1 MKSPFSIFDWL
12 MVVGFIVF
20 CGVLGILARKRIASL
35 DDFLVMGRRL
45 GPVWGVA
52 TLAATE
58 TGLVTI
64 IYFSEEAYLA
74 GFVAL
79 SAAVIAAAT
88 MWIVGRT
95 GLVIKRLRA
104 AQVRTVPEYLEGR
117 FNLNIRWI
125 AGLATFAIGVLNMG
139 IFLQT
144 EGIFLAV
151 VMGISPAKLPLIMG
165 VMLVVV
171 LAYTML
177 GGMYSVVLTD
187 VVQFVFI
194 IIGVSLTTYFV
205 FSTAGGW
212 EKVLDAVALHR
223 GYAAFNLWH
232 APRYGALFLVWTAL
246 YYLSGWSSWQP
257 VVARVLSMRD
267 VDTALRLYRLSSFF
281 MLLRAVFPMI
291 WGIGALA
298 VVGLVTPS
306 STALPQM
313 LVRILPAGT
322 IGLVTVGFLA
332 ASMSTYS
339 SYFLAFSSILVQ
351 DIVAPRLRRQL
362 SDHERIVLTQAG
374 ILVLGVLIYL
384 WGSFYRFP
392 ESVFRYITVTGSLS
406 YAATLTVLVGG
417 LYWKRASIGGAY
429 CAFAGSAIPPLVCLA
444 RPGISPTYAG
454 LLSFALAPLGMLAGS
469 AIFPRQGQNQA
480 ASLTNRD
487 ERLSAP

>member
-1 MKSPFSIFDWL
+1 MQSQFSTLDWAL
-12 MVVGFIVF
+12 VIGFIAF
-20 CGVLGILARKRIASL
+20 CGVLGVRARKRAGSL

-79 SAAVIAAAT
+79 AASVIAAAT
-88 MWIVGRT
+88 MWFVGRT
-95 GLVIKRLRA
+95 GLIIKRLRA
-104 AQVRTVPEYLEGR
+104 LEVRTVPEFLETR
-117 FNLNIRWI
+117 FNTHVRWI
-125 AGLATFAIGVLNMG
+125 AGVATFLVGVLNMG

-144 EGIFLAV
+144 EGTFLAV

-171 LAYTML
+171 IAYTML

-194 IIGVSLTTYFV
+194 LIGVSCTTYFI
-205 FSTAGGW
+205 FAAAGGW
-212 EKVLDAVALHR
+212 QKIIEAVAVHR
-223 GYAAFNLWH
+223 GSAGLSLWD
-232 APRYGALFLVWTAL
+232 ATRYGPLFLAWTTL

-257 VVARVLSMRD
+257 VVARALSMKD
-267 VDTALRLYRLSSFF
+267 VGLALRLYRLSSLF
-281 MLLRAVFPMI
+281 MLFRAGFPMI
-291 WGIGALA
+291 WGVGALA
-298 VVGLVTPS
+298 IVGIVTPS

-313 LVRILPAGT
+313 LVKILPAGM

-351 DIVAPRLRRQL
+351 DVVGPRLHRTL
-362 SDHERIVLTQAG
+362 SDHQRVVFTQAG
-374 ILVLGVLIYL
+374 ILVIGVLIYF
-384 WGSFYRFP
+384 WGMFYHFP

-406 YAATLTVLVGG
+406 FAATLTVLVGG
-417 LYWKRASIGGAY
+417 IYWKRASAGGAY
-429 CAFAGSAIPPLVCLA
+429 CAFLGSAIPPVICLVH
-444 RPGISPTYAG
+444 PQFSPTSAG
-454 LLSFALAPLGMLAGS
+454 LLSYTLAMTGMVLGTLT
-469 AIFPRQGQNQA
+469 FPRPAVGQ
-480 ASLTNRD
+480 R
-487 ERLSAP
+487 EVCAPH

>member
-1 MKSPFSIFDWL
+1 VNSPFSFLDWL
-12 MVVGFIVF
+12 MVVGFLAF
-20 CGVLGILARKRIASL
+20 CGVLGILVRRRIGSL

-79 SAAVIAAAT
+79 SAAVIAASM
-88 MWIVGRT
+88 MWLVGRT
-95 GLVIKRLRA
+95 GLVIRRLRA
-104 AQVRTVPEYLEGR
+104 LQVRTVPEYLEGR
-117 FNLNIRWI
+117 FSLNVRWI
-125 AGLATFAIGVLNMG
+125 AGLATFTVGVLNMG

-144 EGIFLAV
+144 EGTFLAV
-151 VMGISPAKLPLIMG
+151 VMGISPAKLPIIMG

-187 VVQFVFI
+187 VVQFFFI
-194 IIGVSLTTYFV
+194 IIGVSLTTYFI

-212 EKVLDAVALHR
+212 EKVLDAVAVHR
-223 GYAAFNLWH
+223 GSAGFNLWD
-232 APRYGALFLVWTAL
+232 APRYGGMFLLWTAL

-267 VDTALRLYRLSSFF
+267 VKTALRLYRLSSFF
-281 MLLRAVFPMI
+281 MLLRAVFPML

-298 VVGLVTPS
+298 VIGVVTPS
-306 STALPQM
+306 STALPQT
-313 LVRILPAGT
+313 LARVLPAGT

-351 DIVAPRLRRQL
+351 DVVAPRMRRQL
-362 SDHERIVLTQAG
+362 SDRERVVLTQGG
-374 ILVLGVLIYL
+374 ILVLGILIYL

-417 LYWKRASIGGAY
+417 LYWKRASVAGAY
-429 CAFAGSAIPPLVCLA
+429 SAFLGSAIPPLVCLA
-444 RPGISPTYAG
+444 RPEFSPTYAG
-454 LLSFALAPLGMLAGS
+454 LLSFALAPLGMVAGS
-469 AIFPRQGQNQA
+469 ALFSRKGQ
-480 ASLTNRD
+480 T
-487 ERLSAP
+487 

>member
-1 MKSPFSIFDWL
+1 
-12 MVVGFIVF
+12 MVVGFLAF

-88 MWIVGRT
+88 MWLVGRT

-104 AQVRTVPEYLEGR
+104 LEVRTVPEYLERR
-117 FNLNIRWI
+117 FSTNVRWI
-125 AGLATFAIGVLNMG
+125 AGLATLLVGVLNMG

-144 EGIFLAV
+144 EGTFLAV
-151 VMGISPAKLPLIMG
+151 VMGISPTKLPLIMG

-171 LAYTML
+171 IAYTML

-187 VVQFVFI
+187 VVQFIFI
-194 IIGVSLTTYFV
+194 LIGVGLTSYFI
-205 FSTAGGW
+205 FTTAGGW
-212 EKVLDAVALHR
+212 GNILDAVARHR
-223 GYAAFNLWH
+223 GSAGFSLWE
-232 APRYGALFLVWTAL
+232 APRYGLLFLVWTAL

-267 VDTALRLYRLSSFF
+267 VETAQRLYRLSSLF
-281 MLLRAVFPMI
+281 MLFRAAFPMI
-291 WGIGALA
+291 WGIAALA
-298 VVGLVTPS
+298 VVGSVTPS

-313 LVRILPAGT
+313 LVRILPTGV
-322 IGLVTVGFLA
+322 IGLVTVGFLS

-351 DIVAPRLRRQL
+351 DVVAPRLRRQL
-362 SDHERIVLTQAG
+362 SDRERVLLTQVG

-406 YAATLTVLVGG
+406 YAATLTVLVSG
-417 LYWKRASIGGAY
+417 LYWKRASVGGAY
-429 CAFAGSAIPPLVCLA
+429 CAFVGSAIPPLVCLA
-444 RPGISPTYAG
+444 RPEISPTYAG
-454 LLSFALAPLGMLAGS
+454 LLSFALAPLGMLAGT
-469 AIFPRQGQNQA
+469 AIFPRQGQN
-480 ASLTNRD
+480 
-487 ERLSAP
+487 